1 VGVIPVYLLTG
12 ELGSGKTTLL
22 IKWLQDP
29 ALAQAAVVINEIGE
43 VGLDDRLIASAV
55 EDAMTLT
62 NQCVCCSG
70 LPGLEETLEGI
81 WWDRLYRKRPAFN
94 AVVIETTGLADP
106 APIVAS
112 FANHAFLTKRYQL
125 QGVLT
130 TVSAVSDH
138 SRADLRS
145 QIQCAD
151 VLVVTKQDLKPEPL
165 TPQLRAVNSS
175 AVVLNSSKGGLPWAE
190 VMKTLAHK
198 TSAVTLSSAH
208 PCDQPPQAQ
217 LEEALEGHHHGNDHG
232 DHQGQLSPAH
242 NAKVRFVSLPDNL
255 SLEELRRYGQ
265 VCLTPSLR
273 RLKGVICLDGQLTT
287 VQWSIGDADMQLS
300 PFGGDALETSTFIS
314 TPKTSPLPPQLGWTC
329 IEDL

>member
-1 VGVIPVYLLTG
+1 VIPVYLLTG

-22 IKWLQDP
+22 IQWLQDP

-81 WWDRLYRKRPAFN
+81 WWDRLYRKRPAFD

-112 FANHAFLTKRYQL
+112 FANHAFLKKRYQL

-130 TVSAVSDH
+130 TVSAVSDP

-151 VLVVTKQDLKPEPL
+151 VLVVTKQDLNPALLSNAPMSSQMNIKLSALNPL
-165 TPQLRAVNSS
+165 AATLKSI
-175 AVVLNSSKGGLPWAE
+175 KGTLPWAE
-190 VMKTLAHK
+190 VMQALAQRQ
-198 TSAVTLSSAH
+198 SVVAPA
-208 PCDQPPQAQ
+208 PAQPPKPQH
-217 LEEALEGHHHGNDHG
+217 EEALGGHHH
-232 DHQGQLSPAH
+232 AH
-242 NAKVRFVSLPDNL
+242 SAQVRFVPLPDNL
-255 SLEELRRYGQ
+255 TLEALRRLGQ
-265 VCLTPSLR
+265 ACLTPTLR
-273 RLKGVICLDGQLTT
+273 RLKGVVCLDGQLTT
-287 VQWSIGDADMQLS
+287 VQWSSGDADIQLS
-300 PFGGDALETSTFIS
+300 PFGGDAHEGPASKPIAQ
-314 TPKTSPLPPQLGWTC
+314 TSPQPPQLGWTC

>member
-1 VGVIPVYLLTG
+1 MIPVYLLTG

-22 IKWLQDP
+22 IQWLQDP

-43 VGLDDRLIASAV
+43 VGLDDRLIACAV

-81 WWDRLYRKRPAFN
+81 WWDRLYRKRPAFD

-112 FANHAFLTKRYQL
+112 FENHAFLKKRYQL

-130 TVSAVSDH
+130 TVSAVSDP

-145 QIQCAD
+145 QIQCAH
-151 VLVVTKQDLKPEPL
+151 VLVVTKQDLNPALLNNAPMSLQLSSLNPL
-165 TPQLRAVNSS
+165 AATLKSI
-175 AVVLNSSKGGLPWAE
+175 KGALPWAE
-190 VMKTLAHK
+190 VVQALAQRQ
-198 TSAVTLSSAH
+198 SVVAPA
-208 PCDQPPQAQ
+208 PAQPPK
-217 LEEALEGHHHGNDHG
+217 LKHEEALGGHHH
-232 DHQGQLSPAH
+232 AH
-242 NAKVRFVSLPDNL
+242 SAQVRFVPLPDNL
-255 SLEELRRYGQ
+255 THEALRRHGQ
-265 VCLTPSLR
+265 ACITPKLR
-273 RLKGVICLDGQLTT
+273 RLKGVVCLDGQLTT
-287 VQWSIGDADMQLS
+287 VQWSPGDADMQLS
-300 PFGGDALETSTFIS
+300 PFGGDAPEEPASKPTTQ
-314 TPKTSPLPPQLGWTC
+314 TSPQPPQLGWTC

>member
-1 VGVIPVYLLTG
+1 MGVIPVYLLTG

-22 IKWLQDP
+22 IQWLQDP
-29 ALAQAAVVINEIGE
+29 ALAQTAVVINEIGE

-81 WWDRLYRKRPAFN
+81 WWDRLYRKRPAFDS
-94 AVVIETTGLADP
+94 VVIETTGLADP

-112 FANHAFLTKRYQL
+112 FENHAFLKKRYQL

-130 TVSAVSDH
+130 TVSAVSDP

-151 VLVVTKQDLKPEPL
+151 VLVVTKQDLNPALLNNAPMSLQLSSLNPL
-165 TPQLRAVNSS
+165 AATLKSI
-175 AVVLNSSKGGLPWAE
+175 KGGLPWAE
-190 VMKTLAHK
+190 MVQALAQRQSVVA
-198 TSAVTLSSAH
+198 SAPA
-208 PCDQPPQAQ
+208 QPPKPQH
-217 LEEALEGHHHGNDHG
+217 EEALGGHHH
-232 DHQGQLSPAH
+232 AH
-242 NAKVRFVSLPDNL
+242 SAQVRFVPLPDNL
-255 SLEELRRYGQ
+255 TLEALRRHGQ
-265 VCLTPSLR
+265 ACLTPTLR
-273 RLKGVICLDGQLTT
+273 RLKGVVCLDGQLTT
-287 VQWSIGDADMQLS
+287 VQWSSGDADIQLS
-300 PFGGDALETSTFIS
+300 AFGGDTSDGIASKS
-314 TPKTSPLPPQLGWTC
+314 TTQPHPKPPQLGWTC

>member
-1 VGVIPVYLLTG
+1 MIPVYLLTG

-22 IKWLQDP
+22 IQWLQDP

-81 WWDRLYRKRPAFN
+81 WWDRLYRKRPAFD

-112 FANHAFLTKRYQL
+112 FENHAFLKKRYQL

-130 TVSAVSDH
+130 TVSAVSDP

-151 VLVVTKQDLKPEPL
+151 VLVVTKQDLNPMLLNNAPMSSQVSTQLSALNPL
-165 TPQLRAVNSS
+165 AATLKSIKRA
-175 AVVLNSSKGGLPWAE
+175 LPWAE
-190 VMKTLAHK
+190 VVQALAQRQ
-198 TSAVTLSSAH
+198 SVVAPA
-208 PCDQPPQAQ
+208 PAQPPKAQ
-217 LEEALEGHHHGNDHG
+217 HEEALGGHHH
-232 DHQGQLSPAH
+232 AH
-242 NAKVRFVSLPDNL
+242 NAQVRFVPLSDNL
-255 SLEELRRYGQ
+255 TFEALRRHCQ
-265 VCLTPSLR
+265 ACLTPTLR
-273 RLKGVICLDGQLTT
+273 RLKGVVCLDGQLTT
-287 VQWSIGDADMQLS
+287 VQWSPGDADIQLS
-300 PFGGDALETSTFIS
+300 PFGGDAPEWPASKPTAQ
-314 TPKTSPLPPQLGWTC
+314 TSPQPPQLGWTC

>member
-1 VGVIPVYLLTG
+1 MGVIPVYLLTG

-94 AVVIETTGLADP
+94 AVAIETTGLADP

-112 FANHAFLTKRYQL
+112 FASHAFLKKRYQL
-125 QGVLT
+125 KGVLT

-151 VLVVTKQDLKPEPL
+151 VLVVTKQDLKPGPL

-190 VMKTLAHK
+190 VMQALAHK
-198 TSAVTLSSAH
+198 TSAVTHSSAH
-208 PCDQPPQAQ
+208 SSAQPPQAQ
-217 LEEALEGHHHGNDHG
+217 LDEALEGHHHGNDHG
-232 DHQGQLSPAH
+232 HSSHAH
-242 NAKVRFVSLPDNL
+242 NAQVRFVPLPDNL
-255 SLEELRRYGQ
+255 TLEALRRHGQ
-265 VCLTPSLR
+265 ACLTPTLR
-273 RLKGVICLDGQLTT
+273 RLKGVVCLDGQLTT
-287 VQWSIGDADMQLS
+287 VQWSSGDADIQLS
-300 PFGGDALETSTFIS
+300 PFGGDAHEGPASKPIAQTSHQ
-314 TPKTSPLPPQLGWTC
+314 PPQLGWTC

>member
-1 VGVIPVYLLTG
+1 VIPVYLLTG

-22 IKWLQDP
+22 IQWLQDP

-43 VGLDDRLIASAV
+43 VGLDDRLISSAV

-81 WWDRLYRKRPAFN
+81 WWDRLYRKRPAFD

-112 FANHAFLTKRYQL
+112 FANHAFLKKRYQL

-130 TVSAVSDH
+130 TVSAVSDP

-151 VLVVTKQDLKPEPL
+151 VLVLTKQDLNPAP
-165 TPQLRAVNSS
+165 
-175 AVVLNSSKGGLPWAE
+175 LNSAPMSSQLSSQLSALNPLAATLKSIKGALPWAE
-190 VMKTLAHK
+190 VMQALAHRQGVVAPAPTK
-198 TSAVTLSSAH
+198 
-208 PCDQPPQAQ
+208 PPKPQH
-217 LEEALEGHHHGNDHG
+217 EEALGGHHHV
-232 DHQGQLSPAH
+232 H
-242 NAKVRFVSLPDNL
+242 NAQVRFVPLPDNL
-255 SLEELRRYGQ
+255 TLEELRDQGQ
-265 VCLTPSLR
+265 ACLTPTLR
-273 RLKGVICLDGQLTT
+273 RLKGVVCLDGQLTT
-287 VQWSIGDADMQLS
+287 VQWSPGDADMQLS
-300 PFGGDALETSTFIS
+300 AFRGDTSEGTTS
-314 TPKTSPLPPQLGWTC
+314 KPTTQPPPKPPQLGWTC